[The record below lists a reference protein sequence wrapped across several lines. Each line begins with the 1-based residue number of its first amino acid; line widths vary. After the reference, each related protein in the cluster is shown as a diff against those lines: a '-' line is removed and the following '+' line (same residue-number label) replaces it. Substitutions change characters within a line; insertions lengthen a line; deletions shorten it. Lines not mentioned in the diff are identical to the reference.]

1 MRPILVHKKINK
13 ELKKKKKKEGNKMG
27 KETDRQTYCPIVE
40 FVFMLVW
47 SQNFGFTLG
56 KVSTIIGLRASWKN
70 PQFCSQLR
78 LKKKMNSG
86 SHEDYE
92 SFPFAM

>member
-1 MRPILVHKKINK
+1 
-13 ELKKKKKKEGNKMG
+13 MG
-27 KETDRQTYCPIVE
+27 KETDRQTYYPIVE

-56 KVSTIIGLRASWKN
+56 KVSTIIGLRASWEN

-78 LKKKMNSG
+78 LKKKKKWIQAVMKTMNHFLLPCKLHSNQ
-86 SHEDYE
+86 HKCV
-92 SFPFAM
+92 